1 MMQPV
6 ELHLLVVALDC
17 PEEGSRDAQ
26 GGRAARH
33 NCAAQGEADQHPG
46 DTLAGEHCERGKLD
60 KCSSELHTL
69 NELTGHRWL
78 SR

>member
-1 MMQPV
+1 MQPV

-46 DTLAGEHCERGKLD
+46 DTLAGEHCERGK
-60 KCSSELHTL
+60 
-69 NELTGHRWL
+69 
-78 SR
+78 